1 MLKKFRSLFNLELDI
16 EPGRRDSDS
25 DNILGIKANQLHE
38 ILIYTVWIYSLT
50 FSIVNLLNNH
60 LLLALLTFL
69 TFPLAIITYVLYKS
83 GYVLLSKIWN
93 LTQLNVVISLL
104 AINTT
109 QGGAITVFFIPI
121 IVGTLI
127 TLQGRQRLY
136 GYLMASTTVLLMVV
150 LLLSDVG
157 IHDERF
163 NTENI
168 RTERFLNITGA
179 AIATI
184 LEVVFILRL
193 SDNFQNKLV
202 ERSVELNKKNYDLV
216 KANGELDNFVYRVS
230 HDLRSPLLSVKGLL
244 SLVFQSPDLNEKTEG
259 YLRRAETSINRL
271 DDTIREILEYS
282 RNSRLAQKLE
292 VFDIK
297 RMIELIFEDLRYL
310 AGPQFN
316 FSVEVK
322 GPNEVFSDG
331 YRINTVLRNLI
342 SNSVKYKRNDIPD
355 PSLKVTVETLPKS
368 VLIKVED
375 NGEGINESSLPRV
388 FEMFYRGTNS
398 SVGTGLGLYICKEVI
413 EKLNGNIRISSTHGK
428 GTLVTIELP
437 VKKPKSYV

>member
-1 MLKKFRSLFNLELDI
+1 MLKDIRALFNLDLEI
-16 EPGRRDSDS
+16 QSGRGNSES
-25 DNILGIKANQLHE
+25 ENILETKANQLHE
-38 ILIYTVWIYSLT
+38 ILIYTVWGYSLI
-50 FSIVNLLNNH
+50 FSAINLLNNH
-60 LLLALLTFL
+60 LLLALITFL

-83 GYVLLSKIWN
+83 GYILLSKIWN
-93 LTQLNVVISLL
+93 LAQLNVVITML

-127 TLQGRQRLY
+127 TLQGKEKIY
-136 GYLMASTTVLLMVV
+136 GYLMSAATIVLMII
-150 LLLSDVG
+150 LLVSDVG
-157 IHDERF
+157 IRDPEF
-163 NTENI
+163 NLENI
-168 RTERFLNITGA
+168 RTERFMNLTSA
-179 AIATI
+179 ATATI

-193 SDNFQNKLV
+193 SDKFQDKLV
-202 ERSVELNKKNYDLV
+202 ERSVEVNKKNYDLI

-271 DDTIREILEYS
+271 DETIREILEYS

-292 VFDIK
+292 VFDIR
-297 RMIELIFEDLRYL
+297 RMVELIFEDLRYL

-316 FSVEVK
+316 FTIELN
-322 GPNEVFSDG
+322 GPNEVLSDG
-331 YRINTVLRNLI
+331 YRINTVMRNLI
-342 SNSVKYKRNDIPD
+342 SNSVKYRRSDIPD
-355 PSLKVTVETLPKS
+355 PGLKVTIDNLPKS
-368 VLIKVED
+368 VTIKVED
-375 NGEGINESSLPRV
+375 NGEGIPENSLPRV
-388 FEMFYRGTNS
+388 FEMFYRGTNT

-413 EKLNGNIRISSTHGK
+413 EKLNGDIRISSTPGK

-437 VKKPKSYV
+437 VKKP

>member
-1 MLKKFRSLFNLELDI
+1 MLKDLKALFNLDLEI
-16 EPGRRDSDS
+16 QSGRGNSES
-25 DNILGIKANQLHE
+25 ENILETKANQLHE
-38 ILIYTVWIYSLT
+38 ILIYTAWGYSLI
-50 FSIVNLLNNH
+50 FSAINLLSSH
-60 LLLALLTFL
+60 YLLALLTFL

-93 LTQLNVVISLL
+93 LTQLNVIISLL
-104 AINTT
+104 AVNTT

-127 TLQGRQRLY
+127 TLQGKQKIY
-136 GYLMASTTVLLMVV
+136 GYLMSAATALLLVI

-157 IHDERF
+157 IRDPEFNYENVRIERF
-163 NTENI
+163 MNLTS
-168 RTERFLNITGA
+168 A

-193 SDNFQNKLV
+193 SDKFQDKLV
-202 ERSVELNKKNYDLV
+202 ERSVEVNKKNYDLI

-292 VFDIK
+292 VFDIR
-297 RMIELIFEDLRYL
+297 RMVELIFEDLRYL

-316 FSVEVK
+316 FTIELN
-322 GPNEVFSDG
+322 GPNEVLSDG
-331 YRINTVLRNLI
+331 YRINTVMRNLI
-342 SNSVKYKRNDIPD
+342 SNSVKYRRSDIPD
-355 PSLKVTVETLPKS
+355 PGLKVTIDNLPKS
-368 VLIKVED
+368 VTIKVED
-375 NGEGINESSLPRV
+375 NGEGIPENSLPRV
-388 FEMFYRGTNS
+388 FEMFYRGTNT
-398 SVGTGLGLYICKEVI
+398 SVGTGLGLYICREVI
-413 EKLNGNIRISSTHGK
+413 EKLNGDIRISSTPGK
-428 GTLVTIELP
+428 GTVVTIELP
-437 VKKPKSYV
+437 VKKP

>member
-1 MLKKFRSLFNLELDI
+1 MLKDIRALFNLDLEI
-16 EPGRRDSDS
+16 QSGRGNSES
-25 DNILGIKANQLHE
+25 ENILETKANQLHE
-38 ILIYTVWIYSLT
+38 ILIYTVWGYSLI
-50 FSIVNLLNNH
+50 FSAINLLNNH
-60 LLLALLTFL
+60 LLLALITFL
-69 TFPLAIITYVLYKS
+69 TFPLEIITYVLYKS
-83 GYVLLSKIWN
+83 GYILVSKIWN
-93 LTQLNVVISLL
+93 LAQLNVVITML

-127 TLQGRQRLY
+127 TLQGKEKIY
-136 GYLMASTTVLLMVV
+136 GYLMSAATIVLMIILLV
-150 LLLSDVG
+150 LDVG
-157 IHDERF
+157 IRDPEF
-163 NTENI
+163 NLENI
-168 RTERFLNITGA
+168 RIERFMNLTSA

-193 SDNFQNKLV
+193 SDKFQDKLV
-202 ERSVELNKKNYDLV
+202 ERSVEVNKKNYDLI

-292 VFDIK
+292 VFDIR
-297 RMIELIFEDLRYL
+297 RMVELIFEDLRYL

-316 FSVEVK
+316 FTIELN
-322 GPNEVFSDG
+322 GPNEVMSDG
-331 YRINTVLRNLI
+331 YRINTVMRNLI
-342 SNSVKYKRNDIPD
+342 SNSVKYRRNDIPD
-355 PSLKVTVETLPKS
+355 PGLKVTIDNLPKL
-368 VLIKVED
+368 VTIKVED
-375 NGEGINESSLPRV
+375 NGEGIPENSLPRV
-388 FEMFYRGTNS
+388 FEMFYRGTNT
-398 SVGTGLGLYICKEVI
+398 SVGTGLGLYICREVI
-413 EKLNGNIRISSTHGK
+413 EKLNGDIRISSTPGK

-437 VKKPKSYV
+437 VKKP

>member
-1 MLKKFRSLFNLELDI
+1 MLKDLKALFNLDLEI
-16 EPGRRDSDS
+16 QSGSGNSESE
-25 DNILGIKANQLHE
+25 NILGTKANQLHE
-38 ILIYTVWIYSLT
+38 ILIYTVWAYSLI
-50 FSIVNLLNNH
+50 FSAINLLNNH
-60 LLLALLTFL
+60 FLLALITFL

-93 LTQLNVVISLL
+93 LAQLNVVITML

-127 TLQGRQRLY
+127 TLQGKEKNY
-136 GYLMASTTVLLMVV
+136 GYLMAATTVLLLII

-157 IHDERF
+157 IPDTEFNFENVRIERF
-163 NTENI
+163 MN
-168 RTERFLNITGA
+168 LASA

-193 SDNFQNKLV
+193 SDKFQDKLV
-202 ERSVELNKKNYDLV
+202 ERSVEVNKKNYDLI

-292 VFDIK
+292 VFDIR
-297 RMIELIFEDLRYL
+297 RMVELIFEDLRYL

-316 FSVEVK
+316 FTIELN
-322 GPNEVFSDG
+322 GPNEVMSDG
-331 YRINTVLRNLI
+331 YRINTVMRNLI
-342 SNSVKYKRNDIPD
+342 SNSVKYRRNDIPD
-355 PSLKVTVETLPKS
+355 PGLKVTIDNLPKL
-368 VLIKVED
+368 VTIKVED
-375 NGEGINESSLPRV
+375 NGEGIPENSLPRV
-388 FEMFYRGTNS
+388 FEMFYRGTNT
-398 SVGTGLGLYICKEVI
+398 SVGTGLGLYICREVI
-413 EKLNGNIRISSTHGK
+413 EKLNGDIRISSTPGK

-437 VKKPKSYV
+437 VKKP